1 MSVEDDLPRS
11 IFFFRACLLGCVPS
25 PPRLPSPGRLIRC
38 SFSYNL
44 RIRSEFMC
52 LSEGFYDHC
61 WQQSITISWSYD
73 NSWYC
78 CCYRNRCGSPQSIE
92 GQNELLGYFPL
103 SNEKESSRR
112 SITPVALQLGH
123 GHLSGWEGAGGR
135 CCRCRHS
142 ADEADAGVKFLF
154 ITINE
159 SL

>member
-1 MSVEDDLPRS
+1 MIFLDLS
-11 IFFFRACLLGCVPS
+11 FFRACLLGCVPS

-44 RIRSEFMC
+44 RTRSEFMC

-112 SITPVALQLGH
+112 LITPVALQLGH

-142 ADEADAGVKFLF
+142 ADEADVGVKFLI